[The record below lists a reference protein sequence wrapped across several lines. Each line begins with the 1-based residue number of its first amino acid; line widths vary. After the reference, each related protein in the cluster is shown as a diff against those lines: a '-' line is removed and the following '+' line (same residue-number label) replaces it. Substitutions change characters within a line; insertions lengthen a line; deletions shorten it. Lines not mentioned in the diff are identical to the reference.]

1 MREIKFRAW
10 DKTNKVYYKSIWNLM
25 WKIGGIRF
33 AWDDYVNSDGETM
46 ITDLV
51 DGDYELMQYTGLH
64 DKNGK
69 EVWEGDIVK
78 FYYLGWHTSEVVYM
92 SDGFY
97 VKTNG
102 HIEDVR
108 ENLGLAFPFKDIEI
122 IGNVFEHPHLLTTNT
137 PRV

>member
-1 MREIKFRAW
+1 MKREIKFRAW
-10 DKTNKVYYKSIWNLM
+10 DKETKKMFENETLCSEFSNW
-25 WKIGGIRF
+25 
-33 AWDDYVNSDGETM
+33 YVWIMDGQVGRD
-46 ITDLV
+46 I
-51 DGDYELMQYTGLH
+51 ELMQFTGLK

-69 EVWEGDIVK
+69 EIYEGDIVK

-122 IGNVFEHPHLLTTNT
+122 IGNIYENPDLIKQ
-137 PRV
+137 